1 MAPSMETL
9 SFDIGKWNSNNYVY
23 PGKFI
28 KSGLCQ
34 LDINFDKK
42 QAKFDFKFFIGNG
55 IDNG

>member
-42 QAKFDFKFFIGNG
+42 
-55 IDNG
+55 